1 MEETNYKGRVD
12 IVKFLRWI
20 FIIIGI
26 DLLLLLIQ
34 NFLKEEENFEEYKEY
49 KDYDSDIELRKML

>member
-1 MEETNYKGRVD
+1 M
-12 IVKFLRWI
+12 KFLRWI

>member
-1 MEETNYKGRVD
+1 M
-12 IVKFLRWI
+12 KFLKWI

-34 NFLKEEENFEEYKEY
+34 SFLKEEENFGEYKEHE
-49 KDYDSDIELRKML
+49 DYDSDIELRKMLYCD

>member
-1 MEETNYKGRVD
+1 M
-12 IVKFLRWI
+12 KFLKWI

-34 NFLKEEENFEEYKEY
+34 NFLKEEENFGEYKEHE
-49 KDYDSDIELRKML
+49 DYDSDIELRKMLYCD